1 MARRPAHGSRLQ
13 PPADHVLGSRC
24 WQPAAMGLPGIAV
37 FLGGHHAVLALRPLH
52 GAEGPTDENLKF
64 TLNMVSIL
72 EGINSPEH
80 VKKLSLSDLDQLAAE
95 IRERLITVL
104 SNNGGHLGPN
114 LGVVELT
121 IALHY
126 VFNTPGDSFLFDVS
140 HQAYVHKLLTG
151 REKQFHTIRTPDG
164 LNGFMLRTESPHDC
178 YGAGHA
184 GTALSAALGMAAA
197 RDKTGGKEHVVAVAG
212 DAAFTCGI
220 TYEALNNIAHHTRRM
235 LVVLNDNEWSID
247 KNVGA
252 IASYLNTIV
261 THPKYDF
268 LHERARKFVE
278 KVGGK
283 MALRMAQ
290 KAEESMKAML
300 WPSVIFE
307 ELGLRYYGPIDGHD
321 IPTLIKT
328 FEFLKTQDRP
338 VLLHVLTQKG
348 KGFAPA
354 LKQPDKFH
362 GLGKYKIESGETA
375 PTPTPTYSEIFGK
388 TLAKFAETNQ
398 KLVAITAAMP
408 SGTGL
413 SHFAKAHPSRYFDVG
428 IAEEHAT
435 LFACGLATQGLQP
448 FLAIY
453 STFFQRAYDMAI
465 HDMGIQKLNV
475 KLCMDRAGLSGDDG
489 PTHHGLFDIGYLRH
503 IPNWVHMQPKDEDD
517 FVDML
522 WTMAHYNGGP
532 IAVRYPRGAGTG
544 AKIKPE
550 PKLLEIGKAEVVQ
563 HGRDVAIFGLGNMFE
578 VAEEAAKKL
587 EEKGIS
593 VALINPRWIKPMDT
607 GTLEFFARSVEVVA
621 TIEDH
626 VLHNGFGC
634 AVMEHLHSQQ
644 INTPVVRIGWPD
656 EFIEHGSVPILR
668 KKHGITADALVEKVL
683 PLLQKKSA
691 AKSSVA

>member
-1 MARRPAHGSRLQ
+1 MTKSNSSENPQTIETTNAQKRLLDGIRS
-13 PPADHVLGSRC
+13 PADIKSLRE
-24 WQPAAMGLPGIAV
+24 QDLP
-37 FLGGHHAVLALRPLH
+37 
-52 GAEGPTDENLKF
+52 
-64 TLNMVSIL
+64 
-72 EGINSPEH
+72 
-80 VKKLSLSDLDQLAAE
+80 QLAQE
-95 IRERLITVL
+95 VRDELIKVL
-104 SNNGGHLGPN
+104 SQTGGHLGPN

-121 IALHY
+121 IALHR
-126 VFNTPGDSFLFDVS
+126 VFDTPRDRFVMDVS
-140 HQAYVHKLLTG
+140 HQGYVHKMFTG
-151 REKQFHTIRTPDG
+151 RLDRFGTMRQFGG
-164 LNGFMLRTESPHDC
+164 LNGFLLRTESEHDC

-184 GTALSAALGMAAA
+184 GTALSAALGMAVG
-197 RDKTGGKEHVVAVAG
+197 RDLRGSNENIVVVAG

-220 TYEALNNIAHHTRRM
+220 SYEALNNVKAHTKRFI
-235 LVVLNDNEWSID
+235 VVLNDNEWSIA

-252 IASYLNTIV
+252 IASYLNTIA
-261 THPKYDF
+261 TSPTFAH
-268 LHERARKFVE
+268 LHEKARHFVE
-278 KVGGK
+278 SVAGKSVADFAHKV
-283 MALRMAQ
+283 
-290 KAEESMKAML
+290 EESFKSL
-300 WPSVIFE
+300 LVPSVIFE

-321 IPTLIKT
+321 IPLLIRT
-328 FEFLKTQDRP
+328 FEFLKTQDEP
-338 VLLHVLTQKG
+338 VLLHILTQKG
-348 KGFAPA
+348 KGYAPA

-413 SHFAKAHPSRYFDVG
+413 SHFQKAHPSRYYDVG

-465 HDMGIQKLNV
+465 HDIAIQNLNV

-503 IPNWVHMQPKDEDD
+503 VPNWVHMQPKDEDE

-522 WTMAHYNGGP
+522 WTMLHYNSGP
-532 IAVRYPRGAGTG
+532 IAIRYPRGSGTG
-544 AKIKPE
+544 AKIKSE
-550 PKLLEIGKAEVVQ
+550 PKLLEIGKAEVVK
-563 HGRDVAIFGLGNMFE
+563 HGRDVAIFGLGAMFE
-578 VAEEAAKKL
+578 IAEEAAHKL

-593 VALINPRWIKPMDT
+593 VALINPRWIKPMDI
-607 GTLEFFARSVEVVA
+607 GTLEFFARSVDVVC

-634 AVMEHLHSQQ
+634 AVMEHLHSQM

-656 EFIEHGSVPILR
+656 QFIEHGAVPILR

-683 PLLQKKSA
+683 PLLRKKTQL
-691 AKSSVA
+691 KPSVA